1 MCRFIKED
9 GERCGID
16 TEPFCHMHED
26 TPQSHFY
33 HSMEELKDDLGEVM
47 DMVEEARSED
57 TGGAVSGSAVGTMQ
71 TTCDDCEAPLR
82 RTERLTEHPNIGGRV
97 VFEAVVECECD
108 EHVLGATSVR
118 ESELPSGWSP

>member
-33 HSMEELKDDLGEVM
+33 HSMEELKEDLGEVM
-47 DMVEEARSED
+47 EMVDETRSQD
-57 TGGAVSGSAVGTMQ
+57 AQSGSSGVEMD
-71 TTCDDCEAPLR
+71 TTCDECEAPLR
-82 RTERLTEHPNIGGRV
+82 RTERLTEHPRFGGKV
-97 VFEAVVECECD
+97 LFEAVVECDCD
-108 EHVLGATSVR
+108 EHVLGAQSVR
-118 ESELPSGWSP
+118 LHDLPEGWQ